1 MTTDKGRRLGRGL
14 EALLARTPAKL
25 ETSAPA
31 TTPAA
36 PGTSTTDDATP
47 SGALTAATNRGGSV
61 APDTPF
67 RPLPLAQIRPNPL
80 QPRKEF
86 KAEDLADLEASLR
99 VSGLLQPVTVRPA
112 PQGGG
117 YELIAGERRFR
128 AAQRLGWTE
137 IPAIVRD
144 VDEKTLLSLAMVEN
158 LQRADLNPIE
168 EAEGYQQLITDFTL
182 TQQEVADI
190 VGKDRSTVANMLRL
204 LALPA
209 SVRRMVREG
218 QLSVGHARALL
229 GIGDETR
236 IADVARSAIAEGW
249 SVREVERQVREAS
262 PKGAKVKGESKTTGA
277 TTPDLRSAEVR
288 RVEDLI
294 RKRLGTDTKVVQT
307 GTNAGEI
314 RLSFYTA
321 DDFERL
327 AELLI
332 GGPLDGE
339 D

>member
-1 MTTDKGRRLGRGL
+1 MSTDKGRRLGRGL
-14 EALLARTPAKL
+14 EALLAR
-25 ETSAPA
+25 APA
-31 TTPAA
+31 RTEAVPASATPTATTTPATA
-36 PGTSTTDDATP
+36 GATP
-47 SGALTAATNRGGSV
+47 PSATGPTAD
-61 APDTPF
+61 DTPF

-249 SVREVERQVREAS
+249 SVREVERQVREAG
-262 PKGAKVKGESKTTGA
+262 PKGAAKKAAAAAAQTKS
-277 TTPDLRSAEVR
+277 PDLRTAEVR
-288 RVEDLI
+288 RVEDEI
-294 RKRLGTDTKVVQT
+294 RKRLGTDTKIVQT
-307 GTNAGEI
+307 GTNSGEI
-314 RLSFYTA
+314 RLTFYSA

-327 AELLI
+327 AELLL
-332 GGPLDGE
+332 GTPLDH
-339 D
+339 